1 MSNFNRKIGTVR
13 ENKMKKL
20 ERLNTVTE
28 LKTAFNRL
36 DTVKERV
43 SELKNRSTE
52 LPTLKQEATTRMKQN
67 EVFHSRRQ
75 IKISNLDG
83 IKFQKAKRKWSRRN
97 I

>member
-20 ERLNTVTE
+20 ERLSTVTE

-43 SELKNRSTE
+43 GELKNRSTE
-52 LPTLKQEATTRMKQN
+52 LSTLQEEATKRRMKQN
-67 EVFHSRRQ
+67 EVFHSCTTNQ
-75 IKISNLDG
+75 N
-83 IKFQKAKRKWSRRN
+83 F
-97 I
+97 